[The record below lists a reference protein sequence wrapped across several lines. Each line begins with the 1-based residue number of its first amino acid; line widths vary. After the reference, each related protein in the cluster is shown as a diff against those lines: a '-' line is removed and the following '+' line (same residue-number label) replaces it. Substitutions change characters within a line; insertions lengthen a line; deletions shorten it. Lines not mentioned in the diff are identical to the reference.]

1 MTARKTITAL
11 AGATVLLLTVLA
23 VAGCGNSSTASSA
36 LPTSKNGRP
45 ATVGVRNSD
54 LGTILVNSQGHTL
67 YLFQKDSGTQ
77 SACTGACAS
86 AWPPLR
92 VNGKPTVGSGADSAK
107 VGTATRSD
115 GKPQVTYNGHRLYL
129 HLNDT
134 NAGDT
139 RGRACDQGGSLVRA
153 RGSTATALRGLR
165 LLRRSNLQPPRAG
178 ARARRS
184 LTNVRWE
191 QSAGRSPAC
200 CSRVRRTEAAGVPW
214 LDGI

>member
-129 HLNDT
+129 YVNDT

-139 RGRACDQGGSLVRA
+139 NGEGLNAFGGSWF
-153 RGSTATALRGLR
+153 ALD
-165 LLRRSNLQPPRAG
+165 
-178 ARARRS
+178 
-184 LTNVRWE
+184 
-191 QSAGRSPAC
+191 SAGNQVSGPAGGN
-200 CSRVRRTEAAGVPW
+200 SG
-214 LDGI
+214 GGY